1 MINAFSRITI
11 LLLLLV
17 VVIGCSLRT
26 QSSTQPT
33 PTLVETLSQRD
44 SIRRIRSRVITQ
56 VQIVDPFQVTT
67 AQSEEFGD
75 VYTVSY
81 LSPYPFDGEEF
92 EMELKNVALQASE
105 GFVLSEL
112 KLPYLLISSTSVDKT
127 AGIRILQIDYESAYQ
142 WFTGQI
148 DTKTYQEKWVEIQ

>member
-1 MINAFSRITI
+1 MIKIFSRISI
-11 LLLLLV
+11 LFLLLAV
-17 VVIGCSLRT
+17 VTGCSPRA
-26 QSSTQPT
+26 QSSIQPT
-33 PTLVETLSQRD
+33 PTLAETLSQRD
-44 SIRRIRSRVITQ
+44 AIRRMRSKVITQ
-56 VQIVDPFQVTT
+56 VEIVDPFQVTT
-67 AQSEEFGD
+67 SQSEGVGD

-81 LSPYPFDGEEF
+81 LSPYPFGGAEF
-92 EMELKNVALQASE
+92 EMELKNAALQASE